1 MNFINHSTNSPYI
14 NYIDFSNDLKE
25 YWNTQAKKDEK
36 WKGEEPGRKG

>member
-1 MNFINHSTNSPYI
+1 MNFINHPRLTHI